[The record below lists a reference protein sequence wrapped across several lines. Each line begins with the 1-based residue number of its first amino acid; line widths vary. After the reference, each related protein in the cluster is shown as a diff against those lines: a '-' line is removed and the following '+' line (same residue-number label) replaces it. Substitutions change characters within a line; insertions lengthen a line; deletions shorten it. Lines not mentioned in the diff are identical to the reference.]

1 MKHRLSERIKN
12 FNITILISLFLLIS
26 CGSGQQPQA
35 GKDGEAA
42 TGGSS
47 LSAVMMHMERTA
59 QDAFYAFMGLIA
71 DTLGLRVTK
80 DTTKNDVGVYFK
92 GLAGGIEKSIGE
104 LLAVSSK
111 TDQSVQP
118 VKEEKESELSKAI
131 EGAKDALT
139 ALKGY
144 LDSLGTIGDSN
155 PVGWAANNA
164 QGTAVDEAELKKA
177 FKALKGIMDTAE
189 GAGVARPEVGN
200 IAVKVGNGTDN
211 KDGAKILATDG
222 AAAVGDS
229 GKAAAILT
237 TVSGKEILASIVN
250 STEGKAVKITG
261 NVTAETTPLEFAVGG
276 TAAHVSNSDQSKA
289 AAVSGG
295 IALRSLVKD
304 GKLAANNNDDDKAS
318 QGVGVT
324 AVNKLLGAVEDI
336 IKKTVKNVL
345 DKVKKEVDEVRKP
358 KTAVQ

>member
-1 MKHRLSERIKN
+1 MLETISKLVVFNLCNVKVFMFLFCSKLVNHLVPSEVIRRHVIMKRITLSALLMTLFYLAIRRDYNMKHRLSERIKN

-131 EGAKDALT
+131 EG
-139 ALKGY
+139 
-144 LDSLGTIGDSN
+144 
-155 PVGWAANNA
+155 
-164 QGTAVDEAELKKA
+164 
-177 FKALKGIMDTAE
+177 
-189 GAGVARPEVGN
+189 
-200 IAVKVGNGTDN
+200 
-211 KDGAKILATDG
+211 
-222 AAAVGDS
+222 
-229 GKAAAILT
+229 
-237 TVSGKEILASIVN
+237 
-250 STEGKAVKITG
+250 
-261 NVTAETTPLEFAVGG
+261 
-276 TAAHVSNSDQSKA
+276 
-289 AAVSGG
+289 
-295 IALRSLVKD
+295 LRM
-304 GKLAANNNDDDKAS
+304 
-318 QGVGVT
+318 
-324 AVNKLLGAVEDI
+324 
-336 IKKTVKNVL
+336 
-345 DKVKKEVDEVRKP
+345 R
-358 KTAVQ
+358 